1 MIEFAVLLH
10 LKRKLEEKLIYA
22 NATTDKNITEELIPK
37 TEKHA
42 AQVNKNLN
50 KRTPQFITIS
60 NKIDNIA
67 IVVFMILFCTFNCVY
82 WTYYL
87 LL

>member
-1 MIEFAVLLH
+1 MIEFAALLH
-10 LKRKLEEKLIYA
+10 LKRKLEENLIYA
-22 NATTDKNITEELIPK
+22 NATTDKNIAEELISK
-37 TEKHA
+37 NDKHA
-42 AQVNKNLN
+42 PQVNKNLN

-67 IVVFMILFCTFNCVY
+67 IISFMVLFCTFNCFY